1 MAKSV
6 YTTKQVADNLKIVT
20 STLRK
25 WCLLL
30 EQAGYKFERNEK
42 NQRMFFDS
50 DMLALR
56 NLKEL
61 TQQEGMSLENAVKSI
76 AEKGELREEIS
87 LSDFEDN
94 SKLEAKLDELLE
106 YVKRQDEQIEALT
119 EHSERQ
125 DRFNRELLSRLEEQS
140 KYIADQN
147 KFIAGSIEKRDQ
159 QLMLAMR
166 EVQETK
172 KLVAAS
178 EEENKGFFKR
188 LFRK

>member
-6 YTTKQVADNLKIVT
+6 YTTKQVADNLGIVT

-25 WCLLL
+25 WALLL
-30 EQAGYKFERNEK
+30 EQYGYKFERNEK

-61 TQQEGMSLENAVKSI
+61 TQQDGMSLENAVKSI
-76 AEKGELREEIS
+76 ADKGELREEIS

-106 YVKRQDEQIEALT
+106 YVKRQDERIEMQ
-119 EHSERQ
+119 EQ
-125 DRFNRELLSRLEEQS
+125 FNKELIKRLEEQN
-140 KYIADQN
+140 KYIAN
-147 KFIAGSIEKRDQ
+147 SMEKRDQ

-172 KLVAAS
+172 KLIAAS
-178 EEENKGFFKR
+178 EEESKGFFAR